1 MLSSNHVSVSIPIY
15 HYILTLYLCAHF
27 QIHFLMVISANV
39 THLRDARFATMNAY
53 EDAEEANHSTKQM
66 NDTTM

>member
-1 MLSSNHVSVSIPIY
+1 
-15 HYILTLYLCAHF
+15 
-27 QIHFLMVISANV
+27 MVISANV

>member
-1 MLSSNHVSVSIPIY
+1 
-15 HYILTLYLCAHF
+15 
-27 QIHFLMVISANV
+27 MVISANV

-66 NDTTM
+66 NDTTMWITAWHNYVVITRDS